1 MNARLGRLR
10 WIDLVVFICAAGLL
24 HLLFSQA
31 WFDSGP
37 GAGTTQVEKGI
48 SSLGP
53 AGWLAFVI
61 GLMGILIVPATVLRR
76 SQATAIG
83 LDVGIFTLG
92 LFSVLAAGAN
102 LLWPPAVNGLDGSPT
117 AAGLLGSVL
126 VLLLWIS
133 GTLAFRS
140 ESNGISPDR
149 TASPIELR
157 LTSVGDAAQSGEGI
171 ANDR

>member
-31 WFDSGP
+31 WFDSGSV
-37 GAGTTQVEKGI
+37 AADKGI

-61 GLMGILIVPATVLRR
+61 GVMGILVVPATVLRR

-102 LLWPPAVNGLDGSPT
+102 LLWPPAVNGLDGTPT
-117 AAGLLGSVL
+117 TAGLLGSIL

-140 ESNGISPDR
+140 ESNGISPDPSV
-149 TASPIELR
+149 SPIELG
-157 LTSVGDAAQSGEGI
+157 LTSVGAVAQSAEGI
-171 ANDR
+171 AND